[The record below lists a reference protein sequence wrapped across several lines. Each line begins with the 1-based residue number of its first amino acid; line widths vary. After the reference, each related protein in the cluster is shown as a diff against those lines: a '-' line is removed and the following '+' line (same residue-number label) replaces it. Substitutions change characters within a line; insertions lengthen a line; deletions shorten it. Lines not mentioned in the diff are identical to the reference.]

1 MVDKG
6 QLVADISL
14 NEYILRENSY
24 AAALIENLSESF
36 YSFDIVYD
44 YGRWLR
50 PKHSTRGFRMQEHK
64 LTNIHL
70 SMYLRKVPV
79 SSALINS

>member
-14 NEYILRENSY
+14 NGYILRENSY

-50 PKHSTRGFRMQEHK
+50 PKHST
-64 LTNIHL
+64 
-70 SMYLRKVPV
+70 
-79 SSALINS
+79 